1 VGRRRPA
8 CPGDRGGARIP
19 SLRAWP
25 LRLAAAVAAA
35 ALAGVLAVVPLLG
48 AGHRDGLLAAPAAA
62 ALLGVAGA
70 LAGVEALLGV
80 ALVGFATEF
89 ATRSIVSGSVGPGA
103 TIGYAV
109 ALLVVCEL
117 VAASLAFGTA
127 ARVDAAVVVTR
138 AQALGL
144 AALVGAAAASLA
156 LLGAGVRLGDALDS
170 ALLGVAATNALLA
183 LAYLLSRRP
192 ASM

>member
-1 VGRRRPA
+1 
-8 CPGDRGGARIP
+8 
-19 SLRAWP
+19 
-25 LRLAAAVAAA
+25 
-35 ALAGVLAVVPLLG
+35 VLAVVPLIG
-48 AGHRDGLLAAPAAA
+48 AGDRLELVLAPAAA
-62 ALLGVAGA
+62 GLLGVAGA

-89 ATRSIVSGSVGPGA
+89 AIRSIASGSEGPGA

-127 ARVDAAVVVTR
+127 ARVDGAVVTMR
-138 AQALGL
+138 AQALVL

-156 LLGAGVRLGDALDS
+156 LVGAGVRLGDALDS
-170 ALLGVAATNALLA
+170 ALLGVAAANALLA
-183 LAYLLSRRP
+183 LAYVLSRRP
-192 ASM
+192 ASR